1 MKGNMA
7 LSPEGCGVLEHEVTC
22 LCDVHITKPT
32 STQVIIPYQIVNG
45 VALAHYGKWDGSLV
59 HWFELMDKAWT
70 AIHRF
75 RDNQLIYT
83 DGGRL
88 AVREGEAV
96 HDTRGQFSRTIPDEA
111 YAYLVKRISEGGQ
124 PTPIR
129 SELIE
134 RFGVTI
140 NKSYVTKLRGR
151 LKERG
156 LL

>member
-1 MKGNMA
+1 MKGNMTA
-7 LSPEGCGVLEHEVTC
+7 SPEGCGVLEHDESC
-22 LCDVHITKPT
+22 LCDVHITNPT
-32 STQVIIPYQIVNG
+32 STKVIIPYQIVNG
-45 VALAHYGKWDGSLV
+45 VALAHYGNWDGSLV

-75 RDNQLIYT
+75 RSNQLIYT
-83 DGGRL
+83 EGGRL
-88 AVREGEAV
+88 VVREGEAV
-96 HDTRGQFSRTIPDEA
+96 HDSRGQFSRSIPDEA
-111 YAYLVKRISEGGQ
+111 YAYLVRRISEGGQ

-129 SELIE
+129 NELIE

-151 LKERG
+151 LTERG